1 MVSIINYWNNLRS
14 NMIDASTAIL
24 KATCLS
30 KSCAL
35 APDEVTGL
43 MSSLLGEVLW
53 PVLCRRSIR
62 MTIMAC
68 LSLAF
73 YKYVKTQQLI
83 SLSCQSHSQILPFT
97 CHFHLIYLFTRIFF
111 FFSSV
116 AIFLGTSLYRMVIS
130 CDANANVS
138 METLS
143 TTEYT
148 RAIFE
153 PFVHLINYVFVLK
166 AAWLDCLIMY

>member
-73 YKYVKTQQLI
+73 YKYMKTQQLI
-83 SLSCQSHSQILPFT
+83 SVSCQSHSQILPFT
-97 CHFHLIYLFTRIFF
+97 CHFHLIYLFTWIFF
-111 FFSSV
+111 FLLCGYLFGNFIV
-116 AIFLGTSLYRMVIS
+116 QNG
-130 CDANANVS
+130 
-138 METLS
+138 
-143 TTEYT
+143 
-148 RAIFE
+148 
-153 PFVHLINYVFVLK
+153 H
-166 AAWLDCLIMY
+166 